1 MEYLMKGIFKV
12 IFAVILNFFFWGT
25 GYMLL
30 GTKTQKINISLLVGV
45 LVYRLITIILTGE
58 FNPQGPIAILYLVI
72 SFYLAV
78 DAFRDS
84 RKIKSEAKPED

>member
-1 MEYLMKGIFKV
+1 MKGVFNTIL
-12 IFAVILNFFFWGT
+12 AVLLNFFFWGA

-30 GTKTQKINISLLVGV
+30 GTKTKKINISLLVGV

-58 FNPQGPIAILYLVI
+58 FAPEGPIGLLYLVI
-72 SFYLAV
+72 SLYLAI

-84 RKIKSEAKPED
+84 RKIKSEAKSED